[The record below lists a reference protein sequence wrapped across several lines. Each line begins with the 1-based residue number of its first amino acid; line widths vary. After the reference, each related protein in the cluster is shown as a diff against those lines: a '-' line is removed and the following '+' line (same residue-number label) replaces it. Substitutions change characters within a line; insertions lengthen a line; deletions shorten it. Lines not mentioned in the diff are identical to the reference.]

1 MQVELD
7 LVKELSVVYDSVKQG
22 YMNANTT
29 SVGLKLKDALARLDV
44 LINLL
49 KGEQYDESRNNQ

>member
-1 MQVELD
+1 MKVELD
-7 LVKELSVVYDSVKQG
+7 LVKELLTVHNSVKQG
-22 YMNANTT
+22 YMNANSA
-29 SVGLKLKDALARLDV
+29 SVGLRLKDALARLDV

>member
-1 MQVELD
+1 MQVKLD

-22 YMNANTT
+22 YMNANST
-29 SVGLKLKDALARLDV
+29 SVGLKLKDALARLDI

-49 KGEQYDESRNNQ
+49 KGE

>member
-22 YMNANTT
+22 YMNSNSA
-29 SVGLKLKDALARLDV
+29 SVGLRLKDALARLDI

>member
-29 SVGLKLKDALARLDV
+29 SVGLKLKDALARLDI

>member
-22 YMNANTT
+22 YMNANTA
-29 SVGLKLKDALARLDV
+29 SVGLRLKDALARLDI

>member
-1 MQVELD
+1 MKVELD
-7 LVKELSVVYDSVKQG
+7 LVKELLTVHNSVKQG
-22 YMNANTT
+22 YMNAHSA
-29 SVGLKLKDALARLDV
+29 SVGLKLKDALARLDI

>member
-7 LVKELSVVYDSVKQG
+7 LVKELSVVYNSVKQG
-22 YMNANTT
+22 YMNANST
-29 SVGLKLKDALARLDV
+29 SVGLRLKDALARLDI

>member
-1 MQVELD
+1 MKVELD
-7 LVKELSVVYDSVKQG
+7 LVKELLTVHNSVKQG
-22 YMNANTT
+22 YMNANSA
-29 SVGLKLKDALARLDV
+29 SVGLRLKDALDRLDI

>member
-7 LVKELSVVYDSVKQG
+7 LVKELSVAYDSVKQG
-22 YMNANTT
+22 YMNTNNTT
-29 SVGLKLKDALARLDV
+29 AGLKLKDALARLDI

>member
-22 YMNANTT
+22 YMIKRCV
-29 SVGLKLKDALARLDV
+29 S
-44 LINLL
+44 
-49 KGEQYDESRNNQ
+49 

>member
-22 YMNANTT
+22 YMNANST
-29 SVGLKLKDALARLDV
+29 SVGLRLKDALARLDI

-49 KGEQYDESRNNQ
+49 KGEQYDESRNN

>member
-22 YMNANTT
+22 YMNANST
-29 SVGLKLKDALARLDV
+29 SVGLRLKDALARLDI

-49 KGEQYDESRNNQ
+49 KGEQYDESRDNQ

>member
-22 YMNANTT
+22 YMNANST
-29 SVGLKLKDALARLDV
+29 SVGLRLKDALARLDI

-49 KGEQYDESRNNQ
+49 KGERYDESRNNQ

>member
-1 MQVELD
+1 MKVELD
-7 LVKELSVVYDSVKQG
+7 LVKELLTVYNAVKQG
-22 YMNANTT
+22 YMNAT
-29 SVGLKLKDALARLDV
+29 STSGGLQLKDALARLDI

>member
-7 LVKELSVVYDSVKQG
+7 LVKELSVVYGSVKQG
-22 YMNANTT
+22 YMNANST
-29 SVGLKLKDALARLDV
+29 SVGLRLKDALARLDI

>member
-1 MQVELD
+1 MKVELD
-7 LVKELSVVYDSVKQG
+7 LVKELLTVYNSVKQG
-22 YMNANTT
+22 YMNANSTT
-29 SVGLKLKDALARLDV
+29 AGLRLKDALARLDI

>member
-22 YMNANTT
+22 YMNANST
-29 SVGLKLKDALARLDV
+29 SVGLRLKDALARLDV

>member
-1 MQVELD
+1 MKVELD
-7 LVKELSVVYDSVKQG
+7 LVKELLTVYNFVKQG
-22 YMNANTT
+22 YMNAT
-29 SVGLKLKDALARLDV
+29 STSGGLQLKDALARLDV

>member
-1 MQVELD
+1 MKVELD

-22 YMNANTT
+22 YMNANST
-29 SVGLKLKDALARLDV
+29 SVGLRLKDALARLDI

>member
-22 YMNANTT
+22 YMNANSA
-29 SVGLKLKDALARLDV
+29 SVGLRLKDALARLDI

>member
-22 YMNANTT
+22 YMNANST
-29 SVGLKLKDALARLDV
+29 SVGLKLKDALARLDI

>member
-22 YMNANTT
+22 YMNANTA
-29 SVGLKLKDALARLDV
+29 SVGLKLKDALARLDI

>member
-22 YMNANTT
+22 YMNANNTT
-29 SVGLKLKDALARLDV
+29 TGLKLKDALARLDI

>member
-1 MQVELD
+1 MKVELD
-7 LVKELSVVYDSVKQG
+7 LVKELLTVYNSVKQG

-29 SVGLKLKDALARLDV
+29 SVGLRLKDALARLDI

-49 KGEQYDESRNNQ
+49 KGE

>member
-1 MQVELD
+1 MKVELD
-7 LVKELSVVYDSVKQG
+7 LVKELLTVHNSVKQG
-22 YMNANTT
+22 YMNANSA
-29 SVGLKLKDALARLDV
+29 SVGLRLKDALARLDI

>member
-22 YMNANTT
+22 YMNAHTT
-29 SVGLKLKDALARLDV
+29 SVGLRLKDALARLDI

-49 KGEQYDESRNNQ
+49 KGGQYDESRNNQ

>member
-1 MQVELD
+1 MKVELD
-7 LVKELSVVYDSVKQG
+7 LVKELLTVYNSVKQG
-22 YMNANTT
+22 YMNAT
-29 SVGLKLKDALARLDV
+29 STSGGLQLKDA

>member
-22 YMNANTT
+22 YMNANST
-29 SVGLKLKDALARLDV
+29 SVGLRLKDALARLDI

>member
-22 YMNANTT
+22 YMNANST
-29 SVGLKLKDALARLDV
+29 SVGLRLKDALARLDI

-49 KGEQYDESRNNQ
+49 KGGQYDESRNNQ

>member
-22 YMNANTT
+22 YINANSA
-29 SVGLKLKDALARLDV
+29 SVGLRLKDALARLDI